1 MAQIVVDDLS
11 EDLVSLL
18 HERAQSEGRSVGAII
33 AEMLAHAAKPSLDLA
48 LAAADELRAMTP
60 ESTLDSTDLI
70 REDRDN
76 VGAYR

>member
-18 HERAQSEGRSVGAII
+18 HERAQREGRSVGAII
-33 AEMLAHAAKPSLDLA
+33 SEMLAHAAKPSLD

-60 ESTLDSTDLI
+60 ESTLDLTDLI